1 MMLDQQLEEYRALRA
16 TIGARSTAR
25 VWVFVAGLTGWAA
38 LAIGVFAA
46 GSLPAA
52 TLIPLIVIAGV
63 FEAVFAL
70 HVSVERIGRY
80 LQVFFDD
87 QWEHTAMAMGAPL
100 AGTGVDPLF
109 TVFFGLAALLNFA
122 PVIIGGPT
130 TIELTVLG
138 AAHLAFIVRL
148 VIARQAAARQRAA
161 DRDRFEQ
168 LKAGRSK

>member
-1 MMLDQQLEEYRALRA
+1 MLDQALEEYRALRA
-16 TIGARSTAR
+16 TIGSRSTAR
-25 VWVFVAGLTGWAA
+25 VWVFVAGLTGWAG
-38 LAIGVFAA
+38 LAAA
-46 GSLPAA
+46 VLATGSLPAV
-52 TLIPLIVIAGV
+52 TLVPLLVLAGV

-87 QWEHTAMAMGAPL
+87 QWEQTAMAMGAPL

-109 TVFFGLAALLNFA
+109 TLFFGLAALLNFA
-122 PVIIGGPT
+122 PVVVSGPVM
-130 TIELTVLG
+130 IEVIVIG
-138 AAHLAFIVRL
+138 AAHVLFIARL

-161 DRDRFEQ
+161 DRERFEQ